1 MRRIVSLLSMLV
13 LCTTMAF
20 AQTRT
25 VTGRVTDAQGKAVP
39 FASVTIKGTTSGVSA
54 DETGA
59 FSIQASP
66 NAVLVFSAAGFQTS
80 EVNIG
85 NQTTITGTINSQ
97 SALTEV
103 VVTALGQSRS
113 RAKVGY
119 TTQTFNT
126 EAINRAAPVSALEGL
141 QGKVAGADISHV
153 GGPGASTKV
162 VLRGYGNI
170 AGANNQPLYV
180 IDGVPLNDARFGA
193 SSVADFGNAA
203 SDINPNDIETI
214 TILKGTAAASLYGS
228 LARNGAIMITT
239 KRGRSGKLRIDYNGS
254 ANFSEVGKLPEF
266 QKSFGQGWGGTFILS
281 ENGSWGPRLDGR
293 ERLWG
298 SIVDNSQLIKPFS
311 FVNDNMRDFYNTGTE
326 YNNTIGLSGGNETT
340 TFYFSYGN
348 VTSDGVLPSKS
359 DYLQR
364 NTLALRTNS
373 RFKNLNLN
381 TSFNY
386 VNRKM

>member
-1 MRRIVSLLSMLV
+1 MRRIVSVLSMLV
-13 LCTTMAF
+13 LCSFMAL

-39 FASVTIKGTTSGVSA
+39 FASVTIKGTTTGVSA

-66 NAVLVFSAAGFQTS
+66 NSVLVFSAAGFQS
-80 EVNIG
+80 NEVNIG
-85 NQTTITGTINSQ
+85 NQTTITASISSS
-97 SALTEV
+97 SAMSEV

-193 SSVADFGNAA
+193 SGSSDFGNAA
-203 SDINPNDIETI
+203 SDINPNDIESI
-214 TILKGTAAASLYGS
+214 TILKGTA
-228 LARNGAIMITT
+228 
-239 KRGRSGKLRIDYNGS
+239 
-254 ANFSEVGKLPEF
+254 
-266 QKSFGQGWGGTFILS
+266 
-281 ENGSWGPRLDGR
+281 
-293 ERLWG
+293 
-298 SIVDNSQLIKPFS
+298 
-311 FVNDNMRDFYNTGTE
+311 
-326 YNNTIGLSGGNETT
+326 
-340 TFYFSYGN
+340 
-348 VTSDGVLPSKS
+348 
-359 DYLQR
+359 
-364 NTLALRTNS
+364 
-373 RFKNLNLN
+373 
-381 TSFNY
+381 
-386 VNRKM
+386 